1 MKGIINNFYN
11 EISTLIKEAKGNK
24 TNDLRYK
31 IGGAITTFYVDNKE
45 AIKAAE
51 KSNDDEFKV
60 FYKAHSLDLSKLKT
74 DKFLKLSAWDKA
86 KIAISDALSKQED
99 GDGYSVTNLGYMQ
112 QFYRKFRNTPA
123 SLEKALKLDWS
134 HNVELLKDKLN
145 DDERRFYLK
154 KALSDKWSVKEL
166 EKQIREESYDDFLEA
181 LEKSKYKF
189 KINKLKIVN
198 YKSLVDVGLN
208 DLSQFMVFAGANASG
223 KSSIFEALEFLM
235 HSAMTTGSFAVDIFG
250 GGDKIVN
257 YTAQSAKKDNLLSIN
272 LELSFEYKKS
282 IHTIAFGVSYNYKT
296 GKLQKEFTDIPML
309 DERILD
315 SFSRIYIDNS
325 KRAENKLKRH
335 NKLWLDAS
343 NTNKILKNI
352 LEIDKKREE
361 ITEWLKVLIPGMK
374 DIKIEK
380 DLSGKEELL
389 IFEESHPDKP
399 FAGNLIS
406 EGTYNIIALLTL
418 FYQSDEPQFI
428 CIEEPETGLNPA
440 VLSELVPFF
449 REMAEKYHH
458 HIWVTTHSTSLVSE
472 LSENELV
479 IVNKKDGKTTVY
491 PCKEGDFEDMRPD
504 EAWMSKMLKGGGLP
518 W

>member
-1 MKGIINNFYN
+1 MIDLINRLYDSIKEIIND
-11 EISTLIKEAKGNK
+11 SKGVKSNM
-24 TNDLRYK
+24 LRYK
-31 IGGAITTFYVDNKE
+31 IGKEISNFYIDNKDI
-45 AIKAAE
+45 IKSTDNDFNNE
-51 KSNDDEFKV
+51 LKS
-60 FYKAHSLDLSKLKT
+60 FYKLHDIDYSKLIS
-74 DKFLKLSAWDKA
+74 DRYLKLSTWE
-86 KIAISDALSKQED
+86 KIKTAVSDILSQKVD
-99 GDGYSVTNLGYMQ
+99 SDGYSLTSLGSMQ
-112 QFYRKFRNTPA
+112 QFYRKYRNNPN
-123 SLEKALKLDWS
+123 SLEKAINLDWS

-145 DDERRFYLK
+145 DDERRYYLK
-154 KALSDKWSVKEL
+154 KAISEKWTLKEL
-166 EKQIREESYDDFLEA
+166 EKQIRDENYDDFLEA

-189 KINKLKIVN
+189 QINKIKIKN
-198 YKSLVDVGLN
+198 YKSLVDVRLN
-208 DLSQFMVFAGANASG
+208 NLSQFMVFAGANASG

-257 YTAQSAKKDNLLSIN
+257 YTAQSAKTENQLSVN
-272 LELSFEYKKS
+272 LELSFEYKESKHS
-282 IHTIAFGVSYNYKT
+282 IAFGVTYNYNT

-309 DERILD
+309 DDRILD
-315 SFSRIYIDNS
+315 SFSRIYIDNY

-335 NKLWLDAS
+335 NKLWFDAS

-352 LEIDKKREE
+352 LEIEKKREE
-361 ITEWLKVLIPGMK
+361 IIEWLKVLIPGMK

-389 IFEESHPDKP
+389 IFEESHPNKP

-440 VLSELVPFF
+440 VLGELVPFF
-449 REMAEKYHH
+449 REMAEKHHH

-472 LSENELV
+472 LLENELV
-479 IVNKKDGKTTVY
+479 IVNKKDGKTSVY